1 MSDPYL
7 HTIQPLL
14 PPPMASLVTGRPAP
28 TLAPPHRSKA
38 GGCSLP
44 SRHLP
49 WPSQVSH
56 VKRASA
62 PRSCY
67 VIASLGT
74 PGSERSFYKYLQ
86 SSIPGTP
93 NREETSTNAQGA
105 PYCAWTPYVLL
116 SQGLGRGVQ
125 LPGAS
130 RCLSTD
136 AGFTFPRGGVGVAGG
151 EQAGGG
157 IAKPPKDRTLL
168 AACNHRPL

>member
-14 PPPMASLVTGRPAP
+14 PPPRASLVTGRPAP
-28 TLAPPHRSKA
+28 VLAPPHGSKA
-38 GGCSLP
+38 EGCSLP

-49 WPSQVSH
+49 RPSQVSH

-93 NREETSTNAQGA
+93 NQEETSTNAQGA

-116 SQGLGRGVQ
+116 SQGLGRDMQ

-136 AGFTFPRGGVGVAGG
+136 AGFTFPRGGVGGRGKNRQGV
-151 EQAGGG
+151 ELPS
-157 IAKPPKDRTLL
+157 PPRTE
-168 AACNHRPL
+168 PS